1 MNFAGP
7 PASPRYQLDSFD
19 HQILKILSHD
29 ARLSNRKIAVALG
42 VTEGTI
48 RGRLKR
54 LQEEN
59 YLRFT
64 AVTGPSYM
72 GNPWLVFIGV
82 TAEQARVRE
91 VAQRVADMPGIRSVI
106 ITLGRFN
113 ILVVG
118 MYSELHE
125 ILAVANNAILALPGV
140 RHVETSISV
149 KQLKYDSRLARITR
163 PFIPVDEDDED

>member
-1 MNFAGP
+1 MTT
-7 PASPRYQLDSFD
+7 RYQLDGFD
-19 HQILKILSHD
+19 LQILEVLAGD
-29 ARLSNRKIAVALG
+29 ARLSNRKIAQTLG

-64 AVTGPSYM
+64 AVTAPSYL
-72 GNPWLVFIGV
+72 GSPLLVFIGV
-82 TAEQARVRE
+82 TAEQGRVKE
-91 VAQRVADMPGIRSVI
+91 VAQTIADMDGIRSVI

-113 ILVVG
+113 VHVVG
-118 MYSELHE
+118 MYGTLEEVLG
-125 ILAVANNAILALPGV
+125 VANNAILAIPGV

-149 KQLKYDSRLARITR
+149 KQLKYDSRLAKITR
-163 PFIPVDEDDED
+163 PFVPSEDDEE

>member
-1 MNFAGP
+1 MT
-7 PASPRYQLDSFD
+7 RYQLDAFD
-19 HQILKILSHD
+19 HQILEVLAGD
-29 ARLSNRKIAVALG
+29 ARLSNRKIAQALG

-64 AVTGPSYM
+64 AITALSYL
-72 GNPWLVFIGV
+72 GNPLLVFIGV
-82 TAEQARVRE
+82 TAEQGRVKE
-91 VAQRVADMPGIRSVI
+91 VAQAIAGMDGIRSVI

-118 MYSELHE
+118 MYGTLQEVMG
-125 ILAVANNAILALPGV
+125 VANNAILALPGV

-149 KQLKYDSRLARITR
+149 KQLKYDTRLAKITR
-163 PFIPVDEDDED
+163 PFVPVDDDE

>member
-1 MNFAGP
+1 MTT
-7 PASPRYQLDSFD
+7 RYQLDSFD
-19 HQILKILSHD
+19 HQILEVLAGD
-29 ARLSNRKIAVALG
+29 ARLSNRKIAQTLG

-64 AVTGPSYM
+64 AVTAPSYL
-72 GNPWLVFIGV
+72 GSPLLVFIGV
-82 TAEQARVRE
+82 TAEQGRVKE
-91 VAQRVADMPGIRSVI
+91 VAQAIADMEGIRSVI

-113 ILVVG
+113 VHVVG
-118 MYSELHE
+118 MYGTLEE
-125 ILAVANNAILALPGV
+125 VLAVANNAILALPGV

-149 KQLKYDSRLARITR
+149 KQLKYDSRLAKITR
-163 PFIPVDEDDED
+163 PFVPTEDDDED

>member
-1 MNFAGP
+1 MSP
-7 PASPRYQLDSFD
+7 PAMTRYQLDEFD
-19 HQILKILSHD
+19 HQILEVLSSD
-29 ARLSNRKIAVALG
+29 ARLSNRKIAQALG

-64 AVTGPSYM
+64 AITALSYL
-72 GNPWLVFIGV
+72 GNPLLIFIGV
-82 TAEQARVRE
+82 TAEQSRVKE
-91 VAQRVADMPGIRSVI
+91 VAQAIAEMDGIRSVI

-113 ILVVG
+113 IHVVG
-118 MYSELHE
+118 MYGTLDEVLN
-125 ILAVANNAILALPGV
+125 IANNAILALPGV

-149 KQLKYDSRLARITR
+149 KQLKYDSRLAKITR
-163 PFIPVDEDDED
+163 PFIPVDDDEE

>member
-1 MNFAGP
+1 MT
-7 PASPRYQLDSFD
+7 RYQLDAFD
-19 HQILKILSHD
+19 HQILEILSGD
-29 ARLSNRKIAVALG
+29 ARLSNRKIAQALG

-64 AVTGPSYM
+64 AITALSYL
-72 GNPWLVFIGV
+72 GNPLLIFIGV
-82 TAEQARVRE
+82 TAEQSRVKE
-91 VAQRVADMPGIRSVI
+91 VAQAIAEMDGIRSVI

-113 ILVVG
+113 IHVVG
-118 MYSELHE
+118 MYGSLDEVLN
-125 ILAVANNAILALPGV
+125 IANNAILGVPGV

-149 KQLKYDSRLARITR
+149 KQLKYDSRLAKITR
-163 PFIPVDEDDED
+163 PFVPSDEDE

>member
-1 MNFAGP
+1 MI
-7 PASPRYQLDSFD
+7 ASRYQLDSFD
-19 HQILKILSHD
+19 HQILEILSKD
-29 ARLSNRKIAVALG
+29 ARLSNRKIAAALG

-64 AVTGPSYM
+64 AVTSPASI
-72 GNPWLVFIGV
+72 GNPMLVFIGV

-91 VAQRVADMPGIRSVI
+91 VSEAIAALDGVRSVI

-113 ILVVG
+113 IHVTAMLADLEQVVD
-118 MYSELHE
+118 
-125 ILAVANNAILALPGV
+125 VANNRILALQGV
-140 RHVETSISV
+140 RHVETSIGV
-149 KQLKYDSRLARITR
+149 KQLKYDSRLAKITR
-163 PFIPVDEDDED
+163 PFVPTDDEDEE

>member
-1 MNFAGP
+1 MT
-7 PASPRYQLDSFD
+7 RYQLDAFD
-19 HQILKILSHD
+19 HQILEVLSGD
-29 ARLSNRKIAVALG
+29 ARLSNRKIAQALG

-64 AVTGPSYM
+64 AITALSYL
-72 GNPWLVFIGV
+72 GNPLLIFIGV
-82 TAEQARVRE
+82 TAEQGRVKE
-91 VAQRVADMPGIRSVI
+91 VAQAIAEMDGIRSVI

-113 ILVVG
+113 IHVVG
-118 MYSELHE
+118 MYGSLDEVLN
-125 ILAVANNAILALPGV
+125 IANNAILGVPGV

-149 KQLKYDSRLARITR
+149 KQLKYDSRLAKITR
-163 PFIPVDEDDED
+163 PFVPVDDDE

>member
-1 MNFAGP
+1 MSNTTVT
-7 PASPRYQLDSFD
+7 RYQLDNFD
-19 HQILKILSHD
+19 HQILEVLAGD
-29 ARLSNRKIAVALG
+29 ARLSNRKIAQALG

-64 AVTGPSYM
+64 AITALSYL
-72 GNPWLVFIGV
+72 GNPLLVFIGV
-82 TAEQARVRE
+82 TAEQGRVKE
-91 VAQRVADMPGIRSVI
+91 VAQAIAEMGGIRSVI

-113 ILVVG
+113 IHVVG
-118 MYSELHE
+118 MYGTLDEVLN
-125 ILAVANNAILALPGV
+125 VANNAILALPGV

-149 KQLKYDSRLARITR
+149 KQLKYDSRLAKITR
-163 PFIPVDEDDED
+163 PFVPVEDDE

>member
-1 MNFAGP
+1 MT
-7 PASPRYQLDSFD
+7 RYQLDEFD
-19 HQILKILSHD
+19 HQILEVLSGD
-29 ARLSNRKIAVALG
+29 ARLSNRKIAQALG

-64 AVTGPSYM
+64 AITALSYL
-72 GNPWLVFIGV
+72 GNPLLIFIGV
-82 TAEQARVRE
+82 TAEQSRVKE
-91 VAQRVADMPGIRSVI
+91 VAQAIAEMDGIRSVI

-113 ILVVG
+113 IHVVG
-118 MYSELHE
+118 MYGTLDEVLN
-125 ILAVANNAILALPGV
+125 IANNAILALPGV

-149 KQLKYDSRLARITR
+149 KQLKYDSRLAKITR
-163 PFIPVDEDDED
+163 PFIPVDDDED

>member
-1 MNFAGP
+1 MSP
-7 PASPRYQLDSFD
+7 PAMTRYQLDEFD
-19 HQILKILSHD
+19 HQILEVLSGD
-29 ARLSNRKIAVALG
+29 ARLSNRKIAQSLG

-64 AVTGPSYM
+64 AITALSYL
-72 GNPWLVFIGV
+72 GNPLLIFIGV
-82 TAEQARVRE
+82 TAEQGRVKE
-91 VAQRVADMPGIRSVI
+91 VAQAIAEMDGIRSVI

-113 ILVVG
+113 IHVVG
-118 MYSELHE
+118 MYGTLDEVLN
-125 ILAVANNAILALPGV
+125 IANNAILAVPGV

-149 KQLKYDSRLARITR
+149 KQLKYDSRLAKITR
-163 PFIPVDEDDED
+163 PFIPVDDDE

>member
-1 MNFAGP
+1 MT
-7 PASPRYQLDSFD
+7 RYQLDAFD
-19 HQILKILSHD
+19 HQILEVLSGD
-29 ARLSNRKIAVALG
+29 ARLSNRKIAQALG

-64 AVTGPSYM
+64 AITALSYL
-72 GNPWLVFIGV
+72 GNPLLIFIGV
-82 TAEQARVRE
+82 TAEQSRVKE
-91 VAQRVADMPGIRSVI
+91 VAQAIAEMDGIRSVI

-113 ILVVG
+113 IHVVG
-118 MYSELHE
+118 MYGSLDEVLN
-125 ILAVANNAILALPGV
+125 IANNAILGVPGV

-149 KQLKYDSRLARITR
+149 KQLKYDSRLAKITR
-163 PFIPVDEDDED
+163 PFIPVDDDE

>member
-1 MNFAGP
+1 MT
-7 PASPRYQLDSFD
+7 RYQLDEFD
-19 HQILKILSHD
+19 HQILEVLAGD
-29 ARLSNRKIAVALG
+29 ARLSNRKIAQSLG

-64 AVTGPSYM
+64 AITALSYL
-72 GNPWLVFIGV
+72 GNPLLIFIGV
-82 TAEQARVRE
+82 TAEQGRVKE
-91 VAQRVADMPGIRSVI
+91 VAQAIAEMDGIRSVI

-113 ILVVG
+113 VHVVG
-118 MYSELHE
+118 MYGSLDEVLN
-125 ILAVANNAILALPGV
+125 IANNAILALPGV

-149 KQLKYDSRLARITR
+149 KQLKYDSRLAKITR
-163 PFIPVDEDDED
+163 PFIPVDDDEE

>member
-1 MNFAGP
+1 M
-7 PASPRYQLDSFD
+7 SPTPMTRYQLDEFD
-19 HQILKILSHD
+19 HQILEVLSGD
-29 ARLSNRKIAVALG
+29 ARLSNRKIAQALG

-64 AVTGPSYM
+64 AITALSYL
-72 GNPWLVFIGV
+72 GNPLLIFIGV
-82 TAEQARVRE
+82 TAEQGRVKE
-91 VAQRVADMPGIRSVI
+91 VAQAIAEMDGIRSVI

-113 ILVVG
+113 LHVVG
-118 MYSELHE
+118 MYGSLDEVLN
-125 ILAVANNAILALPGV
+125 IANNAILGVPGV

-149 KQLKYDSRLARITR
+149 KQLKYDSRLAKITR
-163 PFIPVDEDDED
+163 PFVPTDDDEE

>member
-1 MNFAGP
+1 MSNTTVT
-7 PASPRYQLDSFD
+7 RYQLDNFD
-19 HQILKILSHD
+19 HQILEVLAGD
-29 ARLSNRKIAVALG
+29 ARLSNRKIAQALG

-64 AVTGPSYM
+64 AITALSYL
-72 GNPWLVFIGV
+72 GNPLLVFIGV
-82 TAEQARVRE
+82 TAEQGRVKE
-91 VAQRVADMPGIRSVI
+91 VAQAIAEMGGIRSVI

-113 ILVVG
+113 IHVVG
-118 MYSELHE
+118 MYGSLDEVLN
-125 ILAVANNAILALPGV
+125 VANNAILALPGV

-149 KQLKYDSRLARITR
+149 KQLKYDSRLAKITR
-163 PFIPVDEDDED
+163 PFVPVEDDE

>member
-1 MNFAGP
+1 MSNTTVT
-7 PASPRYQLDSFD
+7 RYQLDNFD
-19 HQILKILSHD
+19 HQILEVLAGD
-29 ARLSNRKIAVALG
+29 ARLSNRKIAQALG

-64 AVTGPSYM
+64 AITALSYL
-72 GNPWLVFIGV
+72 GNPLLIFIGV
-82 TAEQARVRE
+82 TAEQARVKE
-91 VAQRVADMPGIRSVI
+91 VAQAIAEMGGIRSVI

-113 ILVVG
+113 IHVVG
-118 MYSELHE
+118 MYGTLDEVLN
-125 ILAVANNAILALPGV
+125 VANNAILALPGV

-149 KQLKYDSRLARITR
+149 KQLKYDSRLAKITR
-163 PFIPVDEDDED
+163 PFVPVEDDE

>member
-1 MNFAGP
+1 MS
-7 PASPRYQLDSFD
+7 SPTVTRYQLDTFD
-19 HQILKILSHD
+19 HQILEVLAGD
-29 ARLSNRKIAVALG
+29 ARLSNRKIAQALG

-64 AVTGPSYM
+64 AITALSYL
-72 GNPWLVFIGV
+72 GNPLLVFIGV
-82 TAEQARVRE
+82 TAEQGKVKE
-91 VAQRVADMPGIRSVI
+91 VAQAIAEMGGIRSVI

-113 ILVVG
+113 VHVVA
-118 MYSELHE
+118 MYSSLEEVLN
-125 ILAVANNAILALPGV
+125 IANNAILALPGV

-149 KQLKYDSRLARITR
+149 KQLKYDSRLAKITR
-163 PFIPVDEDDED
+163 PFVPVDDDE

>member
-1 MNFAGP
+1 MSA
-7 PASPRYQLDSFD
+7 AAMTRYQLDEFD
-19 HQILKILSHD
+19 HQILEVLSSD
-29 ARLSNRKIAVALG
+29 ARLSNRKIAQALG

-64 AVTGPSYM
+64 AITALSYL
-72 GNPWLVFIGV
+72 GNPLLIFIGV
-82 TAEQARVRE
+82 TAEQGRVKE
-91 VAQRVADMPGIRSVI
+91 VAQAIAEMDGIRSVI

-113 ILVVG
+113 IHVVG
-118 MYSELHE
+118 MYGTLDEVLN
-125 ILAVANNAILALPGV
+125 IANNAILAVPGV

-149 KQLKYDSRLARITR
+149 KQLKYDSRLAKITR
-163 PFIPVDEDDED
+163 PFIPVDDDEE

>member
-1 MNFAGP
+1 MT
-7 PASPRYQLDSFD
+7 RYQLDAFD
-19 HQILKILSHD
+19 HQILEVLSGD
-29 ARLSNRKIAVALG
+29 ARLSNRKIAQALG

-64 AVTGPSYM
+64 AITALSYL
-72 GNPWLVFIGV
+72 GNPLLIFIGV
-82 TAEQARVRE
+82 TAEQSRVKE
-91 VAQRVADMPGIRSVI
+91 VAQAIAEMDGIRSVI

-113 ILVVG
+113 IHVVG
-118 MYSELHE
+118 MYGSLDEVLN
-125 ILAVANNAILALPGV
+125 IANNAILGVPGV

-149 KQLKYDSRLARITR
+149 KQLKYDSRLAKITR
-163 PFIPVDEDDED
+163 PFVPVDDDE

>member
-1 MNFAGP
+1 MSSTAVT
-7 PASPRYQLDSFD
+7 RYQLDSFD
-19 HQILKILSHD
+19 HQILEVLAGD
-29 ARLSNRKIAVALG
+29 ARLSNRKIAQALG

-64 AVTGPSYM
+64 AITALSYL
-72 GNPWLVFIGV
+72 GNPLLVFIGV
-82 TAEQARVRE
+82 TAEQGRVKE
-91 VAQRVADMPGIRSVI
+91 IAQAIAEMGGIRSVI

-113 ILVVG
+113 IHVVG
-118 MYSELHE
+118 MYGTLDEVLN
-125 ILAVANNAILALPGV
+125 VANNAILALPGV

-149 KQLKYDSRLARITR
+149 KQLKYDSRLAKITR
-163 PFIPVDEDDED
+163 PFVPVDDDE

>member
-1 MNFAGP
+1 MT
-7 PASPRYQLDSFD
+7 RYQLDEFD
-19 HQILKILSHD
+19 HQILDVLSGD
-29 ARLSNRKIAVALG
+29 ARLSNLKIAQSLG

-64 AVTGPSYM
+64 AITALSYL
-72 GNPWLVFIGV
+72 GNPLLIFIGV
-82 TAEQARVRE
+82 TAEQSRVKE
-91 VAQRVADMPGIRSVI
+91 VAQAIAEMDGIRSVI

-113 ILVVG
+113 IHVVG
-118 MYSELHE
+118 MYGNLDEVLN
-125 ILAVANNAILALPGV
+125 IANNAILAVPGV

-149 KQLKYDSRLARITR
+149 KQLKYDSRLAKITR
-163 PFIPVDEDDED
+163 PFIPSDDDE

>member
-1 MNFAGP
+1 MT
-7 PASPRYQLDSFD
+7 RYQLDEFD
-19 HQILKILSHD
+19 HQILEVLSGD
-29 ARLSNRKIAVALG
+29 ARLSNRKIAQALG

-64 AVTGPSYM
+64 AITALSYL
-72 GNPWLVFIGV
+72 GNPLLIFIGV
-82 TAEQARVRE
+82 TAEQGRVKE
-91 VAQRVADMPGIRSVI
+91 VAQAIAEMDGIRSVI

-113 ILVVG
+113 IHVVG
-118 MYSELHE
+118 MYGTLDEVLN
-125 ILAVANNAILALPGV
+125 IANNAILAVPGV

-149 KQLKYDSRLARITR
+149 KQLKYDSRLAKITR
-163 PFIPVDEDDED
+163 PFVPVDDDEE

>member
-1 MNFAGP
+1 MSNTTVT
-7 PASPRYQLDSFD
+7 RYQLDNFD
-19 HQILKILSHD
+19 HQILEVLAGD
-29 ARLSNRKIAVALG
+29 ARLSNRKIAQALG

-64 AVTGPSYM
+64 AITALSYL
-72 GNPWLVFIGV
+72 GNPLLIFIGV
-82 TAEQARVRE
+82 TAEQGRVKE
-91 VAQRVADMPGIRSVI
+91 VAQAIAEMGGIRSVI

-113 ILVVG
+113 IHVVG
-118 MYSELHE
+118 MYGSLDDV
-125 ILAVANNAILALPGV
+125 LNVANNAILALPGV

-149 KQLKYDSRLARITR
+149 KQLKYDSRLAKITR
-163 PFIPVDEDDED
+163 PFVPVEDDE

>member
-1 MNFAGP
+1 MSNTAMT
-7 PASPRYQLDSFD
+7 RYQLDGFD
-19 HQILKILSHD
+19 HQILEVLAGD
-29 ARLSNRKIAVALG
+29 ARLSNRKIAQALG

-64 AVTGPSYM
+64 AITALSYL
-72 GNPWLVFIGV
+72 GNPLLVFIGV
-82 TAEQARVRE
+82 TAEQGRVKE
-91 VAQRVADMPGIRSVI
+91 VAQAIAEMGGIRSVI

-113 ILVVG
+113 IHVVG
-118 MYSELHE
+118 MYGTLDEVLN
-125 ILAVANNAILALPGV
+125 VANNAILALPGV

-149 KQLKYDSRLARITR
+149 KQLKYDSRLAKITR
-163 PFIPVDEDDED
+163 PFVPVDDDE

>member
-1 MNFAGP
+1 MSNTTVT
-7 PASPRYQLDSFD
+7 RYQLDNFD
-19 HQILKILSHD
+19 HQILEVLAGD
-29 ARLSNRKIAVALG
+29 ARLSNRKIAQALG

-64 AVTGPSYM
+64 AITALSYL
-72 GNPWLVFIGV
+72 GNPLLIFIGV
-82 TAEQARVRE
+82 TAEQARVKE
-91 VAQRVADMPGIRSVI
+91 VAQAIAEMGGIRSVI

-113 ILVVG
+113 VHVVG
-118 MYSELHE
+118 MYGTLDEVLN
-125 ILAVANNAILALPGV
+125 VANNAILALPGV

-149 KQLKYDSRLARITR
+149 KQLKYDSRLAKITR
-163 PFIPVDEDDED
+163 PFVPVEDDE

>member
-1 MNFAGP
+1 M
-7 PASPRYQLDSFD
+7 SPTHVNRYQLDEFD
-19 HQILKILSHD
+19 HQILEVLAGD
-29 ARLSNRKIAVALG
+29 ARLSNRKIAQALG

-64 AVTGPSYM
+64 AITALSYL
-72 GNPWLVFIGV
+72 GNPLLIFIGV
-82 TAEQARVRE
+82 TAEQARVKE
-91 VAQRVADMPGIRSVI
+91 VAQAIAEMDGIRSVI

-113 ILVVG
+113 IHVVG
-118 MYSELHE
+118 MYGTLDEVLN
-125 ILAVANNAILALPGV
+125 IANNAILAVPGV

-149 KQLKYDSRLARITR
+149 KQLKYDSRLAKITR
-163 PFIPVDEDDED
+163 PFVPTDDDEE

>member
-1 MNFAGP
+1 MT
-7 PASPRYQLDSFD
+7 RYQLDDFD
-19 HQILKILSHD
+19 HQILDVLSGD
-29 ARLSNRKIAVALG
+29 ARLSNRKIAQALG

-64 AVTGPSYM
+64 AITALSYL
-72 GNPWLVFIGV
+72 GNPLLIFIGV
-82 TAEQARVRE
+82 TAEQSRVKE
-91 VAQRVADMPGIRSVI
+91 VAQAIAEMDGIRSVI

-113 ILVVG
+113 IHVVG
-118 MYSELHE
+118 MYGSLDEVLN
-125 ILAVANNAILALPGV
+125 IANNAILAVPGV

-149 KQLKYDSRLARITR
+149 KQLKYDSRLAKITR
-163 PFIPVDEDDED
+163 PFVPSDDDDE

>member
-1 MNFAGP
+1 MSNTAVM
-7 PASPRYQLDSFD
+7 RYQLDNFD
-19 HQILKILSHD
+19 HQILEVLAGD
-29 ARLSNRKIAVALG
+29 ARLSNRKIAQALG

-64 AVTGPSYM
+64 AITALSYL
-72 GNPWLVFIGV
+72 GNPLLIFIGV
-82 TAEQARVRE
+82 TAEQARVKE
-91 VAQRVADMPGIRSVI
+91 VAQAIAEMGGIRSVI

-113 ILVVG
+113 IHVVG
-118 MYSELHE
+118 MYGSLDEVLN
-125 ILAVANNAILALPGV
+125 VANNAILALPGV

-149 KQLKYDSRLARITR
+149 KQLKYDSRLAKITR
-163 PFIPVDEDDED
+163 PFVPVEDDE

>member
-1 MNFAGP
+1 MSAP
-7 PASPRYQLDSFD
+7 VSPRYQLDAFD
-19 HQILKILSHD
+19 HQILEVLSED
-29 ARLSNRKIAVALG
+29 ARLSNRKIALALG

-64 AVTGPSYM
+64 AVTGPAYL
-72 GNPWLVFIGV
+72 GNPMLVFIGV

-91 VAQRVADMPGIRSVI
+91 VAEAVAEMRGIRSVI

-113 ILVVG
+113 LHVVG
-118 MYSELHE
+118 MYAELE
-125 ILAVANNAILALPGV
+125 EVLDIANNAILALPGV

-149 KQLKYDSRLARITR
+149 KQLKYDSRIAKITR

>member
-1 MNFAGP
+1 MN
-7 PASPRYQLDSFD
+7 RYQLDEFD
-19 HQILKILSHD
+19 HQILEVLAGD
-29 ARLSNRKIAVALG
+29 ARLSNRKIAQALG

-64 AVTGPSYM
+64 AITALSYL
-72 GNPWLVFIGV
+72 GNPLLIFIGV
-82 TAEQARVRE
+82 TAEQGRVKE
-91 VAQRVADMPGIRSVI
+91 VAQAIAEMDGIRSVI

-113 ILVVG
+113 LLAVAMYADLEELV
-118 MYSELHE
+118 
-125 ILAVANNAILALPGV
+125 AVANNAILALPGV

-149 KQLKYDSRLARITR
+149 KQIKYDPRIAKITR
-163 PFIPVDEDDED
+163 PFEPFDEDDEE

>member
-1 MNFAGP
+1 MSNTTVT
-7 PASPRYQLDSFD
+7 RYQLDNFD
-19 HQILKILSHD
+19 HQILEVLAGD
-29 ARLSNRKIAVALG
+29 ARLSNRKIAQALG

-64 AVTGPSYM
+64 AITALSYL
-72 GNPWLVFIGV
+72 GNPLLVFIGV
-82 TAEQARVRE
+82 TAEQGRVKE
-91 VAQRVADMPGIRSVI
+91 VAQAIAEMGGIRSVI

-113 ILVVG
+113 IHVVG
-118 MYSELHE
+118 MYGALDDV
-125 ILAVANNAILALPGV
+125 LNVANNAILALPGV

-149 KQLKYDSRLARITR
+149 KQLKYDSRLAKITR
-163 PFIPVDEDDED
+163 PFVPVEDDE